1 MARVVLGSGGR
12 FWAGGVGGG
21 FEGGGLEG
29 WSEGGERGG
38 KRRVWGQ
45 GKICILPLLC

>member
-1 MARVVLGSGGR
+1 MARVVLGYGGR
-12 FWAGGVGGG
+12 FWDVGFGWG
-21 FEGGGLEG
+21 FEGVGLEG